1 MTSTYVPHDTLSP
14 VEHIDRPVPEATQV
28 DIQAAYGSLLFE
40 RARKRRVRHIE
51 PTTSTNQVTA
61 VHAGEPTTDIAHKR
75 DAVRM
80 CGLAIA
86 EQQLPNVHDKP
97 ASEWLNWLSTQ
108 EQTTLATTAL
118 LVRDSKQTLVAAQA
132 NDRAKPG
139 KKARRLEQYKQAEA
153 NHNNATE
160 SATFALISALGE
172 LHTDTV
178 VVSSSTQE

>member
-1 MTSTYVPHDTLSP
+1 M
-14 VEHIDRPVPEATQV
+14 
-28 DIQAAYGSLLFE
+28 
-40 RARKRRVRHIE
+40 
-51 PTTSTNQVTA
+51 
-61 VHAGEPTTDIAHKR
+61 HAGEPTTDIAHKR

-108 EQTTLATTAL
+108 EQTTLATNAL
-118 LVRDSKQTLVAAQA
+118 LVRDSKQKLVAAQA

-178 VVSSSTQE
+178 VVSSSTLELGLDLDPIKSANAGPNGHLFHVQTSTSGGVKRTGCPSIGMVHTSTRQQLATDSHTP

>member
-1 MTSTYVPHDTLSP
+1 M
-14 VEHIDRPVPEATQV
+14 
-28 DIQAAYGSLLFE
+28 
-40 RARKRRVRHIE
+40 
-51 PTTSTNQVTA
+51 
-61 VHAGEPTTDIAHKR
+61 HAGEPTTDIAHKR

-108 EQTTLATTAL
+108 EQTTLATNAL
-118 LVRDSKQTLVAAQA
+118 LVRDSKQKLPVAQA

-160 SATFALISALGE
+160 SATFALIRHSASC
-172 LHTDTV
+172 TQTQSWYPRRRWNRDSTWTR
-178 VVSSSTQE
+178 SSRLMRVRTATYFTCKLARPVASNAPAAHP